1 MISIEKLSI
10 EELRTLIPD
19 SDKLSDPEMERISQ
33 TLYNFAYSLF
43 KQWLSERNKTRK
55 SRASSAYTL
64 L

>member
-10 EELRTLIPD
+10 EELRAFTQD
-19 SDKLSDPEMERISQ
+19 SDKLSDHEMEKISQ
-33 TLYNFAYSLF
+33 TLYNLAYGLF

-55 SRASSAYTL
+55 NRASSACTL